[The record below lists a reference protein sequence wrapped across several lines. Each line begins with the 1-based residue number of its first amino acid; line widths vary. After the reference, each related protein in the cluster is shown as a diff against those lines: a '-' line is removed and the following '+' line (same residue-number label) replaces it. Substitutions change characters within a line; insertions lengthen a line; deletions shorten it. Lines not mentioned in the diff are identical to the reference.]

1 MAAVLAYRGRAVAS
15 FASAGAM
22 IGITKRPANLV
33 HVTLSRK
40 ARPKRGIAVHCSP
53 LDPTDIRRDQ
63 RIPLTNPA
71 RTLLDLA
78 SCLSEDD
85 FEQAAAEAWALR
97 LVTRPQ
103 LQAQVDRHPHRP
115 GTPSLRTLLELD
127 RDPALTR
134 SKAERRLLKLIRTT
148 DLPEPETN
156 AHIGPHEVDCLWRPQ
171 RFIVEFDSWTFHS
184 SRKAF
189 ERDRRKD
196 AELLALG
203 YRVLRV
209 TWRRLTREPGAVMAS
224 IAAALTSS

>member
-1 MAAVLAYRGRAVAS
+1 M
-15 FASAGAM
+15 
-22 IGITKRPANLV
+22 
-33 HVTLSRK
+33 
-40 ARPKRGIAVHCSP
+40 
-53 LDPTDIRRDQ
+53 
-63 RIPLTNPA
+63 
-71 RTLLDLA
+71 
-78 SCLSEDD
+78 
-85 FEQAAAEAWALR
+85 
-97 LVTRPQ
+97 
-103 LQAQVDRHPHRP
+103 
-115 GTPSLRTLLELD
+115 ELD
-127 RDPALTR
+127 HDPALTR
-134 SKAERRLLKLIRTT
+134 SKAERRLLDLIRNAN
-148 DLPEPETN
+148 LPEPETN